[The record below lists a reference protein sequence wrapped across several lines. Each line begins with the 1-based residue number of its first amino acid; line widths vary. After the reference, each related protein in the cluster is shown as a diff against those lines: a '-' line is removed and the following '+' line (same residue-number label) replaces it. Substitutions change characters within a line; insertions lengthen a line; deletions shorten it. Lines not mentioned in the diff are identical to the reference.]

1 MAVVDKSD
9 RIDAICYCSD
19 TSNDPVIGHP
29 GRVLENVVMLATAAR
44 ASEKPYYLLSTRSGV
59 MNREQ
64 VDAMRKQGLVV
75 IGGTRQGLAAL
86 DRMGRW
92 ALDRKPVRRSLL
104 QPRARLSDATYRG
117 RRTINEFDAKRLLA
131 GYDIPVARE
140 ARVETAAEAAQAA
153 AAIGYPVVL
162 KALSDEI
169 AHKTELGLVA
179 VNLKTPQDLS
189 RAFDGLS
196 ARLAKSKPRETA
208 FVVQEFVAD
217 GVEVFAGVSRDHSFG
232 LSIAFG
238 IGGVAVEAIG
248 EFALRMLPLREGDG
262 EAMIAETRGAT
273 LLGRLRGRQPAD
285 VQSLAACLYSL
296 ADFACDNAAVLAE
309 VDLNPIKVL
318 PGGSGCVVVD
328 ALIVTRPDAD
338 Q

>member
-1 MAVVDKSD
+1 
-9 RIDAICYCSD
+9 
-19 TSNDPVIGHP
+19 
-29 GRVLENVVMLATAAR
+29 
-44 ASEKPYYLLSTRSGV
+44 
-59 MNREQ
+59 
-64 VDAMRKQGLVV
+64 MRKQGLVV

-92 ALDRKPVRRSLL
+92 ALDRMPLRRSGLPP
-104 QPRARLSDATYRG
+104 QVRLSEAPYRG
-117 RRTINEFDAKRLLA
+117 RRTINEFDAKRLLVSY
-131 GYDIPVARE
+131 GIPVARE
-140 ARVETAAEAAQAA
+140 ERVETAAEAAKAA
-153 AAIGYPVVL
+153 EAIGYPVVL

-179 VNLKTPQDLS
+179 VNLKTPEDLS
-189 RAFDGLS
+189 RAFDGLI
-196 ARLAKSKPRETA
+196 ARLAKSKPRPGETA
-208 FVVQEFVAD
+208 FLVQEFVAD
-217 GVEVFAGVSRDHSFG
+217 GVEVFAGVSRDPSFG
-232 LSIAFG
+232 LSLAFG

-248 EFALRMLPLREGDG
+248 EFALRMLPLRVGDP

-273 LLGRLRGRQPAD
+273 LLGRLRGREAAD

-309 VDLNPIKVL
+309 VDLNPIKVFA
-318 PGGSGCVVVD
+318 GGGRGGCVVID

>member
-1 MAVVDKSD
+1 
-9 RIDAICYCSD
+9 
-19 TSNDPVIGHP
+19 
-29 GRVLENVVMLATAAR
+29 
-44 ASEKPYYLLSTRSGV
+44 
-59 MNREQ
+59 
-64 VDAMRKQGLVV
+64 
-75 IGGTRQGLAAL
+75 
-86 DRMGRW
+86 
-92 ALDRKPVRRSLL
+92 LL
-104 QPRARLSDATYRG
+104 QPRARLSDAPYRG

-131 GYDIPVARE
+131 GYGIPVARE
-140 ARVETAAEAAQAA
+140 TRVETAAEATRAA

-169 AHKTELGLVA
+169 AHKSELGLVA
-179 VNLKTPQDLS
+179 VNLKTSQDVS

-196 ARLAKSKPRETA
+196 ARLAKSKPRDTT
-208 FVVQEFVAD
+208 FLVQEFVAD

-232 LSIAFG
+232 LSLAFG
-238 IGGVAVEAIG
+238 IGGIAVEAIG

-262 EAMIAETRGAT
+262 EAMIAETRGAAM
-273 LLGRLRGRQPAD
+273 LGRLRGREAAD

-318 PGGSGCVVVD
+318 PGGGGCVVVD